1 MVGGLTRSPALAP
14 QSVSLADGVLF
25 NPTGPVIFWACA
37 GTWDHCS
44 NAERNSPTVE
54 SSPRVIVVLLLPY
67 VTSKV
72 NILAN
77 QHVNFLRSHSTTS
90 WCAAQKHRIRE
101 HGHVRDHA
109 SADRD
114 EQQTHRRAPAR
125 ACCWLLKCDNN
136 NLHNHI
142 LNKGTNK
149 QHRTHYWT
157 PNARGAGC

>member
-25 NPTGPVIFWACA
+25 NPIGPVIFWACA

-77 QHVNFLRSHSTTS
+77 QNVNFLRATAQQAGVLPKNIEYGNTVTFVIMPRLTGTSSSPST
-90 WCAAQKHRIRE
+90 R
-101 HGHVRDHA
+101 A
-109 SADRD
+109 SARMLLASKMRQQQFTQSHT
-114 EQQTHRRAPAR
+114 EQ
-125 ACCWLLKCDNN
+125 
-136 NLHNHI
+136 
-142 LNKGTNK
+142 G
-149 QHRTHYWT
+149 
-157 PNARGAGC
+157 